1 MKKVL
6 LILNIIALI
15 ASLIWLMTSQSLE
28 PLITAIGLIA
38 SLITL
43 IYSSNKD
50 AIIHIIQKGGKKST
64 NYQAGETI
72 NVKMKNDKR

>member
-1 MKKVL
+1 MKVAL

-15 ASLIWLMTSQSLE
+15 ASLIWLMTNQSLE

-38 SLITL
+38 SLITI

-50 AIIHIIQKGGKKST
+50 STNRLIQKGGRKST
-64 NYQAGETI
+64 NYQAGGNI
-72 NVKMKNDKR
+72 NVKIENDKR